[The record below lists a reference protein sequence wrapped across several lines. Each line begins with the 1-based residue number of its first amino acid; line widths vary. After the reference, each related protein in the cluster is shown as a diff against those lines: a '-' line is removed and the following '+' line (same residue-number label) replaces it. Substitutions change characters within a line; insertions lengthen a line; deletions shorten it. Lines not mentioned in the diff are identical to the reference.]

1 MTMTRLILLQILLL
15 GIPTI
20 TAAESPL
27 TIRIAT
33 YNVSLQRNEPGKLL
47 RDLQSGT
54 HQQARQIAEVIQR
67 VKPDILLLNEFD
79 YDQEG
84 RTLDLFEQLYL
95 GQVQQ
100 NQQPVK
106 FTHRYIGPVNTG
118 RPTRFDLNRDGQF
131 DGPADAVGFGHHE
144 GQYGMALLSKF
155 PISVGQVRTFQQFL
169 WADMPGALL
178 PVNPSDQSSYYSSEE
193 LQVLRLSSKSF
204 WDLPILIGRPSG
216 PVRSLH
222 LLCAHPTPP
231 VFDGPEDRNGRR
243 NHDELRMIA
252 DYLDPQNS
260 DYLVD
265 DAGQPGGLQESCS
278 FVIAGDLNADP
289 IDGDSLP
296 GAIDQLLTHRRVDS
310 SWTPSSTG
318 SPGSPSKPLQH
329 DSSQRG
335 NPAHHTA
342 SFGKNK
348 RHNYRVD
355 YLLPSRDLVV
365 VNGGVFWPRPG
376 EPGREAVTASDHRLV
391 WLDIHWRQ

>member
-54 HQQARQIAEVIQR
+54 HRQARQIAEVIQR
-67 VKPDILLLNEFD
+67 VQPDILLLNEFD

-84 RTLDLFEQLYL
+84 RALDLFEQLYL
-95 GQVQQ
+95 GQAQQ

-178 PVNPSDQSSYYSSEE
+178 PVNPSDQSSYYSPEE

-204 WDLPILIGRPSG
+204 WDLPILVGRPSG
-216 PVRSLH
+216 SVRSLH

-252 DYLDPQNS
+252 DYLDPQDS

-265 DAGQPGGLQESCS
+265 DEGQTGGLQESCS
-278 FVIAGDLNADP
+278 FVIAGDFNADP

-310 SWTPSSTG
+310 SWTPSSL
-318 SPGSPSKPLQH
+318 GSPSQPWQN
-329 DSSQRG
+329 DSSPRS

-348 RHNYRVD
+348 RRNYRVD
-355 YLLPSRDLVV
+355 YLLPSRELEV

>member
-1 MTMTRLILLQILLL
+1 MTRLILLQILLL

-33 YNVSLQRNEPGKLL
+33 YNVSLQRSEPGKLL

-54 HQQARQIAEVIQR
+54 HRQARQIAEVIQR

-84 RTLDLFEQLYL
+84 RALDLFEQLYL
-95 GQVQQ
+95 GQAQQ

-178 PVNPSDQSSYYSSEE
+178 PVNPSDQSSYYSPEE

-204 WDLPILIGRPSG
+204 WDLPILVGRPSG

-252 DYLDPQNS
+252 DYLDPQDS
-260 DYLVD
+260 DYMVD
-265 DAGQPGGLQESCS
+265 DKGQPGGLQESCS
-278 FVIAGDLNADP
+278 FVIAGDFNADP

-310 SWTPSSTG
+310 SWTPSSL
-318 SPGSPSKPLQH
+318 GSPSQPRQN
-329 DSSQRG
+329 DSSPRG

-348 RHNYRVD
+348 RRNYRVD
-355 YLLPSRDLVV
+355 YLLPSRELEV
-365 VNGGVFWPRPG
+365 VNGGVFWPRLG
-376 EPGREAVTASDHRLV
+376 EPGHEAVTASDHRLV